1 MPRGGR
7 RVGAGR
13 KRKSA
18 AEHWLA
24 GDASKR
30 GLSLVPRSAEAAHA
44 ADAPQPQTSADG
56 QPVVA
61 DVVPIG
67 NAPAVLTSAERPFWE
82 WYAPQ
87 ALAKGT
93 LTTETAPGFVLLC
106 QIAARRAR
114 LWEQIDADGDKYI
127 AVVVDG
133 AGQERQSLKAHPLLT
148 HARGL
153 DMRLEQQ
160 LARFGITSGGKA
172 DSDKKPKKDDE
183 REQLRQLLAVR

>member
-1 MPRGGR
+1 VPRGGR

-18 AEHWLA
+18 AEHWLS
-24 GDASKR
+24 GDAGKR
-30 GLSLVPRSAEAAHA
+30 GLSLVPPREESGDVEAA
-44 ADAPQPQTSADG
+44 DPPK
-56 QPVVA
+56 A

-67 NAPAVLTSAERPFWE
+67 EAPAVLTVAERPFWD
-82 WYAPQ
+82 WYSPQ

-93 LTTETAPGFVLLC
+93 LTKETTPGFVLLC
-106 QIAARRAR
+106 QVAARRAR
-114 LWEQIDADGDKYI
+114 LWAQIDTDGDKYE

-133 AGQERQSLKAHPLLT
+133 AGQERVSLKAHPLLT

-153 DMRLEQQ
+153 DMRLEQH

-172 DSDKKPKKDDE
+172 EGDKKPKKDDE
-183 REQLRQLLAVR
+183 REQLRKLLAVR

>member
-18 AEHWLA
+18 AEHWLS

-30 GLSLVPRSAEAAHA
+30 GLSLVPRSAEAAA
-44 ADAPQPQTSADG
+44 ADGEMAAPAPELA
-56 QPVVA
+56 PVVSI
-61 DVVPIG
+61 DG
-67 NAPAVLTSAERPFWE
+67 APAILTTQERAFWD
-82 WYAPQ
+82 WYAPK

-93 LTTETAPGFVLLC
+93 LTLETEPGMVLLC
-106 QIAARRAR
+106 QVAARRRR

-153 DMRLEQQ
+153 DMRVEQLQ
-160 LARFGITSGGKA
+160 ARFGITSGGKA
-172 DSDKKPKKDDE
+172 SDDKKPKQDDE
-183 REQLRQLLAVR
+183 REQLRKLLAVR